1 MTDNNYGESRELR
14 EFVIVTTETL
24 RTQKEVIKEL
34 LETAHTL
41 HSELSA
47 QERQLIQMR
56 SEVGSLTRWREK
68 QEGFQSKIILLF
80 CGVFITSLF
89 SLIATFSQQSN

>member
-1 MTDNNYGESRELR
+1 M
-14 EFVIVTTETL
+14 TTETL
-24 RTQKEVIKEL
+24 RTQKEAIKEL
-34 LETAHTL
+34 LVTAHTL

-47 QERQLIQMR
+47 QERELIQMR

-68 QEGFQSKIILLF
+68 QEGFHGKIVLLF